1 MFSKFLLFSAYFP
14 SWATWQMYATSRQVD
29 GAPFY
34 QLGWILCDDGQLAD
48 DSDDVTQKYK
58 QNYGTHTSSFGP
70 CLWLWWQQYFFLHGK
85 VPFCSKL
92 IQMQIQLQIL
102 TNKKI
107 ITKAKRPP
115 AVCVVLHIQVQLL
128 DKCYNQQTSRQVF
141 ALRQFSILSRAIFR
155 FRPGNILLNS
165 KDDCFLFL
173 QNNLLI

>member
-1 MFSKFLLFSAYFP
+1 MFKNGQSLRWKIYILSTLTNSFSLSDAIIIDVLKFLLFPEQFP

-29 GAPFY
+29 GATFY
-34 QLGWILCDDGQLAD
+34 QLRWISCDDGHLAD
-48 DSDDVTQKYK
+48 DSDDDKQKYK

-85 VPFCSKL
+85 DTFCSKL
-92 IQMQIQLQIL
+92 IQLQIQ

-128 DKCYNQQTSRQVF
+128 DKCY
-141 ALRQFSILSRAIFR
+141 
-155 FRPGNILLNS
+155 
-165 KDDCFLFL
+165 D
-173 QNNLLI
+173 